1 MSKLREKHQLN
12 QLGLREKLLK
22 DVATIIGA
30 YFTVF
35 FNKSIFM
42 VFFKLKVKTPCT
54 VIRITVKLCDLP
66 INVHYSN
73 RS

>member
-30 YFTVF
+30 YFTIF

-42 VFFKLKVKTPCT
+42 VFFKLKVKT
-54 VIRITVKLCDLP
+54 LWDLP